1 MQRTVSSHI
10 ELNISGRTDM
20 IFSVSASRN
29 APIVE
34 ESLSFVLDG
43 VEVEATELAST
54 HGTRLHRLTGGAGTM
69 VVEYSATVGAAV
81 PNLSTA
87 TTPAE
92 QLDEILYRRPSRYC
106 ESDILL
112 PTAKAEFQGL
122 TGHELLAAVT
132 EWVAL
137 KIRYVSGSSNSSDS
151 AVRTLLARRGVCRD
165 FAHLVIALLRGLDIP
180 ARMVAVYAPG
190 LTPMDF
196 HAVAEAYVEGQWWLL
211 DATRLAPRQTMVRIA
226 TGRDASDIAF
236 LSNYWAHL
244 SLTKLVVT
252 ALASSLPNDDVSTP
266 FQLA

>member
-1 MQRTVSSHI
+1 
-10 ELNISGRTDM
+10 M
-20 IFSVSASRN
+20 IFIIAATRN
-29 APIVE
+29 TPILE
-34 ESLSFVLDG
+34 ENLSFVLDG
-43 VEVEATELAST
+43 VEVVATELASS
-54 HGTRLHRLTGGAGTM
+54 HGTRLHRLTGSAGTM
-69 VVEYSATVGAAV
+69 VVEYSATVGDSV
-81 PNLSTA
+81 PGDSTGIA
-87 TTPAE
+87 LGE

-106 ESDILL
+106 ESDLLL

-190 LTPMDF
+190 LAPMDF
-196 HAVAEAYVEGQWWLL
+196 HAVAEAYVDGQWWLL
-211 DATRLAPRQTMVRIA
+211 DATRLAPRQAMIRIA
-226 TGRDASDIAF
+226 TGARASGRAF
-236 LSNYWAHL
+236 ARTYLGDL
-244 SLTKLVVT
+244 SLTKLSVT
-252 ALASSLPNDDVSTP
+252 ALAAPLLSDDVTKP

>member
-1 MQRTVSSHI
+1 
-10 ELNISGRTDM
+10 M
-20 IFSVSASRN
+20 IFSIAATRN
-29 APIVE
+29 ALILE
-34 ESLSFVLDG
+34 ESVSFVLDG
-43 VEVEATELAST
+43 VDVVATELAST

-69 VVEYSATVGAAV
+69 VVEYSATVGDPIPRGSIGAELV
-81 PNLSTA
+81 
-87 TTPAE
+87 E

-151 AVRTLLARRGVCRD
+151 AVRTLLTRRGVCRD

-190 LTPMDF
+190 LAPMDF
-196 HAVAEAYVEGQWWLL
+196 HAVAEAYVDGQWWLL

-244 SLTKLVVT
+244 SLTKLEVT
-252 ALASSLPNDDVSTP
+252 ALASPVPDDDVTMP